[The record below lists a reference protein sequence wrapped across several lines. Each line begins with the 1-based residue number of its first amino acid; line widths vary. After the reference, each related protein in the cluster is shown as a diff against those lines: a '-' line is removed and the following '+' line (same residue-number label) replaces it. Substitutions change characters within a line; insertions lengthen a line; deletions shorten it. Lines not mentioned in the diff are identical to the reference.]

1 MESTGLDLTPA
12 GRSTAKTP
20 SGISDGW
27 LVKYQALIAQLVLT
41 VLLLWKLPRIEG
53 ASAPLSNML
62 RVPFLGLLGMV
73 LFVMMRSSVPRAM
86 ALFAGL
92 ALFQPA
98 IQAEMWIPHKFIILF
113 LIGGSLVLYL
123 KQVGPKIVPETA
135 FSVIAG
141 SALLLNAAIRPGNNT
156 PIATWGAYLVA
167 GGFLCGA
174 AKSLAALTR
183 EQVRALLHSIGSAV
197 VLMTLLSIVSAK
209 VNDKLPLSYNEF
221 VSSFFRLGQVDM
233 ESYNT
238 FGCLCGMGVLTW
250 MAYVYMGGHKLVG
263 VLCTLIC
270 LVAMLLSKTLS
281 VLAVVAALMP
291 ILMWQL
297 TKGSKLLRGLG
308 FLGLVVFALGLAF
321 LLSAEHDLLSLQTR
335 DKETGSGRLI
345 IWEWAM
351 QLIGSKPLGVGWSD
365 YAAGAPIEQKYV
377 NLQGEEYEPV
387 ISPHNSILTSFLF
400 GGVIGGLCY
409 TGLVLSWIWAMVKSV
424 RHSTDALVLVCI
436 GLFSILCHFTMDFW
450 FYNYFIGLLWVY
462 LRPDKSG
469 KA

>member
-1 MESTGLDLTPA
+1 MESPGVGLTQA
-12 GRSTAKTP
+12 ARSAAKTP
-20 SGISDGW
+20 SGVSDGW
-27 LVKYQALIAQLVLT
+27 LVKHQALIAQLALT

-62 RVPFLGLLGMV
+62 RVPFLGLVGMV

-98 IQAEMWIPHKFIILF
+98 VQAEMWIPHKFIILF
-113 LIGGSLVLYL
+113 LIAGSLLLYL
-123 KQVGPKIVPETA
+123 KQVGPKVVPETA
-135 FSVIAG
+135 FSAFAG
-141 SALLLNAAIRPGNNT
+141 SALLVNAAIHPGNNT

-174 AKSLAALTR
+174 VKSLSVMSR
-183 EQVRALLHSIGSAV
+183 EELRALLHSIGTAV
-197 VLMTLLSIVSAK
+197 VLMTLLSLGSAK
-209 VNDKLPLSYNEF
+209 VNDKLPMSYNEF
-221 VSSFFRLGQVDM
+221 VSSLFRLGQVDM

-238 FGCLCGMGVLTW
+238 FGCLCGLGFLSW
-250 MAYVYMGGHKLVG
+250 LAYIYMGGNKLIG
-263 VLCTLIC
+263 VLCSILC
-270 LVAMLLSKTLS
+270 LCSMLLSKTLS

-297 TKGSKLLRGLG
+297 TRGSKLLRGFG
-308 FLGLVVFALGLAF
+308 ILGLVVFGSGLAF

-345 IWEWAM
+345 IWEWAL
-351 QLIGSKPLGVGWSD
+351 QLIDSKPLGLGWSD

-387 ISPHNSILTSFLF
+387 ISPHNSILTCFLF

-409 TGLVLSWIWAMVKSV
+409 SGLVLSWIWTMLKAV
-424 RHSTDALVLVCI
+424 RSSPNVLVLVCI

-450 FYNYFIGLLWVY
+450 YYNYFIGLIWVY

-469 KA
+469 NP